1 MGKLEHL
8 FKPITIGNMEVPNR
22 ICRLA
27 TDMSSSHT
35 DGEVSENDL
44 YTYKELAKGGSG
56 LIIVGATSPDAETG
70 KSTVTC
76 MVADGDEYIP
86 GLAKLADTM
95 HNYGAKCAVQLEHPG
110 RQAALPRNPEIS
122 ASDMV
127 VDIPWSQSYKISYE
141 EEESSGKGVE
151 ETPIEKVMEIVDL
164 FSEAAWRVKQA
175 GFDAVELHGAHG
187 YLISQFMSPYLNSR
201 TDRYGGSFENRMRF
215 LLEIIHSIQNKC
227 GKDFPIIVRYS
238 VDEWVPGGRELP
250 ESIKV
255 AKRLEEAGVAAVDLS
270 QCVQESPGA
279 GFDPMYYQEG
289 WTMYH
294 AEKIK
299 EEVDIP
305 VIISHS
311 LRNPEYCEEVLK
323 EGKTDMV
330 GLARQLIA
338 DPYWPVKAK
347 YGKIDE
353 IRKCI
358 SCLTGCWQESLTAKK
373 EVQCAINPACY
384 DKSFANIEKVDKLVD
399 IAIVGGGPAGMEAA
413 RFATSRG
420 HNATIFEKKA
430 ELGGAILGCCLVPGK
445 DKMKWYA
452 DWIRRQVRKLD
463 IDIKL
468 NHAPSIEEL
477 KDYDIVLN
485 ATGGKSYVPEIPGN
499 IDQDMVVNFEKVLTC
514 VKQNCEY
521 YPGGRE
527 MAKVGEKVMV
537 WGDHYAAADT
547 AAFLASIGKDVTIVT
562 ENPTFASDV
571 EMIHMYVLRKRFN
584 LEDAEALDS
593 EPFKYPVDVK
603 ENSTV
608 LEISDGEVLIEDKE
622 FNRQRLEIDDVV
634 TCHTKPNTEL
644 LEEMK
649 DAGLKVVNVGDSV
662 EPRNLH
668 AAVREGALF
677 GKNIEGDTFMNPNH
691 SIINNLPLDVVEQ
704 LRE

>member
-1 MGKLEHL
+1 MGKFEHL
-8 FKPITIGNMEVPNR
+8 FKPIKIGNMEVPNR

-27 TDMSSSHT
+27 TDTSSSHT

-56 LIIVGATSPDAETG
+56 LIIVGATSPEAETG

-95 HNYGAKCAVQLEHPG
+95 HDYGAKCAVQLEHPG

-141 EEESSGKGVE
+141 EEGSTGKGVE

-215 LLEIIHSIQNKC
+215 PLEIIHSIQKKC
-227 GKDFPIIVRYS
+227 GEDFPIIVRYS

-255 AKRLEEAGVAAVDLS
+255 AKRFEEAGVAAVDLS

-289 WTMYH
+289 WTMHH

-311 LRNPEYCEEVLK
+311 LRNPDYCEEVLR

-330 GLARQLIA
+330 GLARQLLA
-338 DPYWPVKAK
+338 DPYWPIKAK
-347 YGKIDE
+347 FGKVEE

-384 DKSFANIEKVDKLVD
+384 DKSFANLEVDDNTVD

-413 RFATSRG
+413 RFATTRG
-420 HNATIFEKKA
+420 HNATIFEKSG

-477 KDYDIVLN
+477 KEFDIVLN
-485 ATGGKSYVPEIPGN
+485 ATGAKSYVPEVPGN
-499 IDQDMVVNFEKVLTC
+499 IDQDMLVNFEKVLTC
-514 VKQNCEY
+514 VKKNCEY

-562 ENPTFASDV
+562 ENSTFASEV
-571 EMIHMYVLRKRFN
+571 EMIHMYVLRKRFDQ
-584 LEDAEALDS
+584 EDAEALNS
-593 EPFKYPVDVK
+593 KPFKYPVDVK
-603 ENSTV
+603 EDSTV
-608 LEISDGEVLIEDKE
+608 LEIKDGEVLIEDKNFTRE
-622 FNRQRLEIDDVV
+622 RLKIDDVV
-634 TCHTKPNTEL
+634 TCHTKPNTDF
-644 LEEMK
+644 LEEMSA
-649 DAGLKVVNVGDSV
+649 AGLNVVNVGDSV

-677 GKNIEGDTFMNPNH
+677 GKNIEGDTFMNPNY
-691 SIINNLPLDVVEQ
+691 SIVNDLPLDVEEQ
-704 LRE
+704 LRD

>member
-1 MGKLEHL
+1 MSKFEHL

-27 TDMSSSHT
+27 TDTSSSHT

-56 LIIVGATSPDAETG
+56 LIIVGATSPEAETG

-95 HNYGAKCAVQLEHPG
+95 HDYGAKCAVQLEHPG

-141 EEESSGKGVE
+141 EEGSTGKGVE

-215 LLEIIHSIQNKC
+215 PLEIIHSIQKKC
-227 GKDFPIIVRYS
+227 GEDFPIIVRYS

-255 AKRLEEAGVAAVDLS
+255 AKRFEEAGVAAVDLS

-289 WTMYH
+289 WTMHH

-299 EEVDIP
+299 EEVDIS

-330 GLARQLIA
+330 GLARQLLA
-338 DPYWPVKAK
+338 DPYWPIKAK
-347 YGKIDE
+347 YGKVEE

-384 DKSFANIEKVDKLVD
+384 DKSFANLEVDDNPVD

-413 RFATSRG
+413 RFATTRS
-420 HNATIFEKKA
+420 HNATIFEKSG

-463 IDIKL
+463 INIKL

-477 KDYDIVLN
+477 KEFDIVLN
-485 ATGGKSYVPEIPGN
+485 ATGAKSYVPEVPGS

-514 VKQNCEY
+514 VKENCEY

-537 WGDHYAAADT
+537 WGDHYSAADT

-562 ENPTFASDV
+562 ENSTFASDV
-571 EMIHMYVLRKRFN
+571 EMIHMYVLRKRFDQ
-584 LEDAEALDS
+584 EDAEALDS
-593 EPFKYPVDVK
+593 KPFKYPVDVK

-608 LEISDGEVLIEDKE
+608 LEINDGEVLIEGKDFK
-622 FNRQRLEIDDVV
+622 RQKLSIDDVV
-634 TCHTKPNTEL
+634 TCHTKSNTQFL
-644 LEEMK
+644 DEMTA
-649 DAGLKVVNVGDSV
+649 AGLNVVNVGDSV

-691 SIINNLPLDVVEQ
+691 SIINNLPLDVEEQ
-704 LRE
+704 LRD

>member
-1 MGKLEHL
+1 
-8 FKPITIGNMEVPNR
+8 
-22 ICRLA
+22 
-27 TDMSSSHT
+27 
-35 DGEVSENDL
+35 
-44 YTYKELAKGGSG
+44 
-56 LIIVGATSPDAETG
+56 
-70 KSTVTC
+70 
-76 MVADGDEYIP
+76 
-86 GLAKLADTM
+86 
-95 HNYGAKCAVQLEHPG
+95 
-110 RQAALPRNPEIS
+110 
-122 ASDMV
+122 
-127 VDIPWSQSYKISYE
+127 
-141 EEESSGKGVE
+141 
-151 ETPIEKVMEIVDL
+151 MEIVDL

-215 LLEIIHSIQNKC
+215 PLEIIHSIQKKC
-227 GKDFPIIVRYS
+227 GEDFPIIVRYS

-255 AKRLEEAGVAAVDLS
+255 AKRFEEAGVAAVDLS

-289 WTMYH
+289 WTMHH

-330 GLARQLIA
+330 GLARQLLA
-338 DPYWPVKAK
+338 DPYWPIKAK
-347 YGKIDE
+347 FGKVEE

-384 DKSFANIEKVDKLVD
+384 DKSFANLEVDDNPVD

-413 RFATSRG
+413 RFATTRG
-420 HNATIFEKKA
+420 HNATIFEKSG

-463 IDIKL
+463 INIKL

-477 KDYDIVLN
+477 KEFDIVLN
-485 ATGGKSYVPEIPGN
+485 ATGAKSYVPEVPGS

-514 VKQNCEY
+514 VKENCEY
-521 YPGGRE
+521 YQ
-527 MAKVGEKVMV
+527 K
-537 WGDHYAAADT
+537 T
-547 AAFLASIGKDVTIVT
+547 
-562 ENPTFASDV
+562 
-571 EMIHMYVLRKRFN
+571 
-584 LEDAEALDS
+584 
-593 EPFKYPVDVK
+593 
-603 ENSTV
+603 
-608 LEISDGEVLIEDKE
+608 
-622 FNRQRLEIDDVV
+622 
-634 TCHTKPNTEL
+634 
-644 LEEMK
+644 
-649 DAGLKVVNVGDSV
+649 
-662 EPRNLH
+662 
-668 AAVREGALF
+668 
-677 GKNIEGDTFMNPNH
+677 
-691 SIINNLPLDVVEQ
+691 
-704 LRE
+704 

>member
-1 MGKLEHL
+1 MGKFEHL
-8 FKPITIGNMEVPNR
+8 FKPIKIGNMEVPNR

-27 TDMSSSHT
+27 TDTSSSHT

-56 LIIVGATSPDAETG
+56 LIIVGATSPEAETG

-95 HNYGAKCAVQLEHPG
+95 HDYGAKCAVQLEHPG

-141 EEESSGKGVE
+141 EEGSTGKGVE

-215 LLEIIHSIQNKC
+215 PLEIIHSIQKKC
-227 GKDFPIIVRYS
+227 GEDFPIIVRYS

-255 AKRLEEAGVAAVDLS
+255 AKRFEEAGVAAVDLS

-289 WTMYH
+289 WTMHH

-330 GLARQLIA
+330 GLARQLLA
-338 DPYWPVKAK
+338 DPYWPIKAK
-347 YGKIDE
+347 FGKVEE

-384 DKSFANIEKVDKLVD
+384 DKSFANLEVDDNPVD

-413 RFATSRG
+413 RFATTRG
-420 HNATIFEKKA
+420 HNATIFEKSG

-463 IDIKL
+463 INIKL

-477 KDYDIVLN
+477 KEFDIVLN
-485 ATGGKSYVPEIPGN
+485 ATGAKSYVPEVPGS

-514 VKQNCEY
+514 VKENCEY

-527 MAKVGEKVMV
+527 MAKVGEKVIV

-562 ENPTFASDV
+562 ENSTFASEV
-571 EMIHMYVLRKRFN
+571 EMIHMYVLRKRFDQ
-584 LEDAEALDS
+584 EDAEALNS
-593 EPFKYPVDVK
+593 KPFKYPVDVK
-603 ENSTV
+603 EDSTV
-608 LEISDGEVLIEDKE
+608 LEIKDGEVLIEDKN
-622 FNRQRLEIDDVV
+622 FNRQRLKIDDVV
-634 TCHTKPNTEL
+634 TCHTKPNTEF
-644 LEEMK
+644 LEEMSA
-649 DAGLKVVNVGDSV
+649 AGLNVVNVGDSV

-691 SIINNLPLDVVEQ
+691 SIVNDLPLDVEEQ
-704 LRE
+704 LRD